1 MYTSWYTCCRVITVT
16 STTKT
21 RKSSFFLCVPNG
33 NVDIIYSGAKNTQ
46 RPDNITMH
54 ATITCIDSFSH
65 SVDCFHSVS
74 HRRVSFHNLGHSSG
88 SLYSLGSREKIQAY
102 VVHFL
107 CDVENTALVPW
118 IRCSPKGAYL
128 LRGTSAV
135 YIITQKN
142 TVCVYLISCISVGNS
157 QPASLQSVWE
167 WSCPAESGSL
177 HRAWNCVS
185 QLTWTSW
192 KLRCCS
198 RVHYSM

>member
-1 MYTSWYTCCRVITVT
+1 MYYKLGRNSITYAFQFVIIYCKLNVITNWNATALSALRPANLAICHSTDNGILPMYTSWYTCCRVITVT

-88 SLYSLGSREKIQAY
+88 SLYSLGLREKIQAY
-102 VVHFL
+102 VVHFM
-107 CDVENTALVPW
+107 
-118 IRCSPKGAYL
+118 
-128 LRGTSAV
+128 
-135 YIITQKN
+135 
-142 TVCVYLISCISVGNS
+142 
-157 QPASLQSVWE
+157 WE
-167 WSCPAESGSL
+167 IQHSS
-177 HRAWNCVS
+177 H
-185 QLTWTSW
+185 
-192 KLRCCS
+192 K
-198 RVHYSM
+198 